1 MTCNEDSRITGSG
14 SEGCILIRMRK
25 SEYVTIKRDMDF
37 TDSESGIRWMNTM
50 A

>member
-14 SEGCILIRMRK
+14 SILIRMRK

-37 TDSESGIRWMNTM
+37 MDSESGIRWMNPM